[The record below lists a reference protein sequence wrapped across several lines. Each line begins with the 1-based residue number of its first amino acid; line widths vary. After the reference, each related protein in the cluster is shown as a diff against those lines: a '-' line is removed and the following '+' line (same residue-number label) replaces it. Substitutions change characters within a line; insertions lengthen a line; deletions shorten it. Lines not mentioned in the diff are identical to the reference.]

1 MMSQAIIN
9 RKLVSFCMFKLSI
22 LVDMAFNKKFSVFLN
37 IAGILENKI
46 IDKEMAKDY
55 V

>member
-1 MMSQAIIN
+1 MSPTTTN
-9 RKLVSFCMFKLSI
+9 KRLVRGFMVIFGLFT
-22 LVDMAFNKKFSVFLN
+22 M

>member
-1 MMSQAIIN
+1 MTSPTTTNKRLVGQFMII
-9 RKLVSFCMFKLSI
+9 LGLFTMI
-22 LVDMAFNKKFSVFLN
+22 T
-37 IAGILENKI
+37 GILENKI